1 MLPPIARHLPLLR
14 QLEGYGRQSLRSDL
28 VAGLTTA
35 IMLIPQSMA
44 YAMLA
49 GLDPIVGLYAAT
61 VPLMVYGLLGTSRQ
75 LAVGPVAMDSLL
87 VAAAVAPLAGDD
99 AVRFAAL
106 ATLLALMVGAIE
118 LAMGTARIG
127 FIVKFLSQPVVAGFT
142 SAAALVIGLSQLKYV
157 LGVDLPR
164 SRFIHEILLGAV
176 QRADEIH
183 WTTVALSVVAIA
195 SLLLL
200 KRFAPRF
207 PRFLF
212 VVVGGTLAVHLLGL
226 ADRGVAIVGD
236 VPAGLPRPALPA
248 LSLADLQALLPSAGL
263 IAAVA
268 FMESISVAKKYAR
281 DNHYDLDSNQEL
293 RALGLANIAGSLFS
307 AYPVTGGFSRTA
319 VNAAAG
325 AKTNV
330 ASLITAGTVALT
342 LLFLTPLFHDLPK
355 AVLAAIIMSA
365 VFGLIDIAQARH
377 LWRISRPDLGAMALT
392 FVATLTLGIGQ
403 GIVIGLVGSL
413 LWFVWKTSKP
423 HVAILGRLPGS
434 TIYRNLARYPDARTT
449 PGVRALRIDAPLYF
463 ANTAFLKDTVMDA
476 VAGGDVAHLVIDCKA
491 ISSID
496 AQALATV
503 EEMLDELDRRGVQL
517 WLSGVRGPVRDAL
530 AAAGLTDRI
539 GADHVVEC
547 VHDAVDLAVGPEL
560 AARPA

>member
-1 MLPPIARHLPLLR
+1 MQHPLARHLPLLR
-14 QLEGYGRQSLRSDL
+14 QLDGYSRQTFRSDL
-28 VAGLTTA
+28 AAGLTTA

-61 VPLMVYGLLGTSRQ
+61 VPLVVYGLLGTSRQ

-99 AVRFAAL
+99 AVRYAAL
-106 ATLLALMVGAIE
+106 ATLLALMVGVIE
-118 LAMGTARIG
+118 LGMGLARIG
-127 FIVKFLSQPVVAGFT
+127 FIVRFLSQPVVAGFT

-164 SRFIHEILLGAV
+164 SRYIHEILLGAV

-183 WTTVALSVVAIA
+183 GPTVALSVVAIA

-212 VVVGGTLAVHLLGL
+212 VVVGGTVAVAALGL
-226 ADRGVAIVGD
+226 DARGVAIVGD
-236 VPAGLPRPALPA
+236 VPAGLPSPTLPA
-248 LSLADLQALLPSAGL
+248 LSLADLRALLPSAGL

-293 RALGLANIAGSLFS
+293 RALGLANITGSLFS

-325 AKTNV
+325 AKTNL

-342 LLFLTPLFHDLPK
+342 LLFLTPWFHDLPK

-377 LWRISRPDLGAMALT
+377 LWRISRPDLGAMVLT
-392 FVATLTLGIGQ
+392 FLATLTLGIGQ

-413 LWFVWKTSKP
+413 LWFVWKTSRP

-434 TIYRNLARYPDARTT
+434 TIYRNIARYPDA
-449 PGVRALRIDAPLYF
+449 
-463 ANTAFLKDTVMDA
+463 
-476 VAGGDVAHLVIDCKA
+476 
-491 ISSID
+491 
-496 AQALATV
+496 
-503 EEMLDELDRRGVQL
+503 
-517 WLSGVRGPVRDAL
+517 
-530 AAAGLTDRI
+530 
-539 GADHVVEC
+539 
-547 VHDAVDLAVGPEL
+547 
-560 AARPA
+560 